1 MQSLHKSLQGKKRSA
16 ATSAASP
23 TPGTSAAAAAATAE
37 PEETDAAADMEEE
50 GLAATEK
57 EHHSCGPD
65 CDCEELNRVR
75 LRAACTDQNTHKI
88 MCYMGNRT
96 VTEFIQ
102 ITILITGFFLKKNSA
117 SSLCETPTTG
127 PRKRYGHSEKRSS
140 ACKRSWRQ
148 SRRMP
153 RFVGALWLPCFG
165 NNETH
170 SRKRPW
176 IAVWTRRGRRSRRN

>member
-1 MQSLHKSLQGKKRSA
+1 
-16 ATSAASP
+16 
-23 TPGTSAAAAAATAE
+23 
-37 PEETDAAADMEEE
+37 MEEE

-102 ITILITGFFLKKNSA
+102 ITILITGFFKKKE
-117 SSLCETPTTG
+117 LCIKSVRDSNNGTKKEVRAL
-127 PRKRYGHSEKRSS
+127 RKEVIRLQEKLATVEKDAKVCRSS
-140 ACKRSWRQ
+140 
-148 SRRMP
+148 
-153 RFVGALWLPCFG
+153 VVALFW
-165 NNETH
+165 
-170 SRKRPW
+170 K
-176 IAVWTRRGRRSRRN
+176 